1 MRLDSLTGVNL
12 GNWLVLEKWMEPS
25 LFRGADGAEDE
36 HALACALPSDQLA
49 RRLKAHRDA
58 YMQEEDFAF
67 LAGQGVDSVRLP
79 LPFFVFGDR
88 PPYLGCIEY
97 VDRAFS
103 WAGKH
108 GLTVLLDL
116 HTVPGSQNGFDNGGQ
131 IGVKDWARHRDEVS
145 FALDVLDR
153 LASRYRDDPALLGIE
168 VLNEPVLPLS
178 FLRRFYAAAY
188 RRLRRI
194 LPPQKAI
201 VFHDGFNLLGVAS
214 FFLFDRRFRSM
225 RNVYLDTHFYPT
237 FAEQGIEKS
246 LEAVALFGR
255 RSRQRLF
262 RQPQVRS
269 RMERPGN
276 HGWLMGRLDEDY
288 RPHRSHRKAFYRG
301 TIGGQK
307 RLISLV
313 DRFVPVIVG
322 EWCAESAIGKK
333 EAEAGGSGEPGFSAG
348 LVHLHRQAFPRRYFW
363 SYQTERD
370 PERRRGLEG
379 DWRAFWDWRWCQG
392 KGILSDI

>member
-1 MRLDSLTGVNL
+1 MRLASVRGVNL

-25 LFRGADGAEDE
+25 LFRGAGGAEDE
-36 HALACALPSDQLA
+36 HALAHALPPDQLA
-49 RRLKAHRDA
+49 QRLKAHRDA

-79 LPFFVFGDR
+79 VPFFVFGDR

-97 VDRAFS
+97 VDRAFA
-103 WAGKH
+103 WAGRH

-131 IGVKDWARHRDEVS
+131 TGVKDWARHPEEVS

-153 LASRYRDDPALLGIE
+153 LAFRYRDNPALLGIE
-168 VLNEPVLPLS
+168 VLNEPILPLS
-178 FLRRFYAAAY
+178 FLRRFYATAY

-194 LPPQKAI
+194 LPPKKAV
-201 VFHDGFNLLGVAS
+201 VFHDSFNFLGTAS

-237 FAEQGIEKS
+237 FAEQGIEKA

-255 RSRQRLF
+255 RNRQRLSH
-262 RQPQVRS
+262 RSQVKKRKPTN
-269 RMERPGN
+269 R
-276 HGWLMGRLDEDY
+276 GWLMGRLDEGY
-288 RPHRSHRKAFYRG
+288 QPHRSHRKAFYRG
-301 TIGGQK
+301 AIGGQK

-333 EAEAGGSGEPGFSAG
+333 ETETGGSGEPDFSTG

-363 SYQTERD
+363 SYQTERAS
-370 PERRRGLEG
+370 ERRRRLEG
-379 DWRAFWDWRWCQG
+379 DWRAFWDWRWCRE